1 MRKPDLNRIRNWAMA
16 GLIPAL
22 VLAWAGPALADTPAR
37 PRAYVKASANQRYQI
52 RMTPQG
58 GLVALTDTGRVLYR
72 LNWYAF
78 PHQVI
83 LLNDGRTLVRHG
95 PWATR
100 RSGMNN
106 LGLAFYRDGREI
118 RRYTVGD
125 LLTDPTRIRRT
136 VSHFFWRDNRSS
148 PGFSAGLSADQRYFT
163 LGLLDGTCFSFRT
176 DTGRIARKWRRRPL
190 PPRW

>member
-1 MRKPDLNRIRNWAMA
+1 MIKPDLNRVRTWAAM

-22 VLAWAGPALADTPAR
+22 VLVCSSPARGDSPAR
-37 PRAYVKASANQRYQI
+37 PRAYVKASANRQFLV
-52 RMTPQG
+52 RMTPLG
-58 GLVALTDTGRVLYR
+58 GVVTRTDTGRVLYR

-78 PHQVI
+78 PGRV
-83 LLNDGRTLVRHG
+83 LLLDDGHTLIRHG

-100 RSGMNN
+100 RAGMNN
-106 LGLAFYRDGREI
+106 LGLAFYQDGREI
-118 RRYTVGD
+118 RRFTVGG

-148 PGFSAGLSADQRYFT
+148 PGFTAGLSPDQRYLT
-163 LGLLDGTCFSFRT
+163 LGLVDGTCFSFRT
-176 DTGRIARKWRRRPL
+176 DTGRIVRKWTRRPL